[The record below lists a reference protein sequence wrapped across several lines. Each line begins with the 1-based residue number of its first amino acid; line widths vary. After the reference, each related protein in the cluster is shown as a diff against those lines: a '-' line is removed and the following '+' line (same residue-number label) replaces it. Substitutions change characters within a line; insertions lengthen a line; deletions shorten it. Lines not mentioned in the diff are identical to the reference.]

1 MFVIPSAF
9 VVLLPISWVSAIGR
23 RRMFYQPARLLHPP
37 PHVLSALVVMA
48 AGLCKMAILLEI
60 FLQPPMLRKLPDQNV
75 T

>member
-1 MFVIPSAF
+1 
-9 VVLLPISWVSAIGR
+9 
-23 RRMFYQPARLLHPP
+23 MFYQPARLLHPP